1 MSDDF
6 SIFSELDLAADGGDL
21 AFPKLSA
28 RFVKRDPRIQQAVH
42 ERDSPNVFKNFVSAK
57 CGNAKR
63 VRVSPRTA
71 NSYQI
76 ERDPAYLLSPGICVG

>member
-1 MSDDF
+1 MISAF
-6 SIFSELDLAADGGDL
+6 FQNYNFGADGGDL

-42 ERDSPNVFKNFVSAK
+42 EKDSPNVFKDFVSAK

-71 NSYQI
+71 DSYQI
-76 ERDPAYLLSPGICVG
+76 KKDPVYLLSPGICVG

>member
-1 MSDDF
+1 MISAF
-6 SIFSELDLAADGGDL
+6 FQNYNFGADGGDL

-42 ERDSPNVFKNFVSAK
+42 EKDSPNVFKNFVSAK
-57 CGNAKR
+57 SGNAKR

-71 NSYQI
+71 DSYQI
-76 ERDPAYLLSPGICVG
+76 KKDPVYLLSPGICVG